1 MKTQFRLNSVVLH
14 GVGSGPESGAI
25 DLIYAFM
32 LTDYEQDFYRYI
44 GINQVGGDLKE
55 FVMKE
60 PGNKI
65 YVNIRYPV
73 YEDFETKS
81 VDEKNLIRLDVIH
94 TALLQIADYDKKFD
108 INKLE
113 KIKQK
118 ILDTNFSFDFVCKVY
133 KYKKN
138 EKLIANI
145 IVHPEMDK
153 FNYYCLVE
161 ENGQVKCKIK
171 IYCGGTDIFYYH
183 DLFSDVKWKSENEI
197 IITGK
202 VKEVEI
208 KITIDKCEIA
218 FTNLTN
224 YDKAPYFEMMRA
236 DTSESE
242 RHKAHQD
249 WLHSLPPATSATIR
263 QSHN

>member
-1 MKTQFRLNSVVLH
+1 MKTQLRLNSVVLH

-32 LTDYEQDFYRYI
+32 LTEYGQDVYRYI
-44 GINQVGGDLKE
+44 GINQIGDDLKE

-81 VDEKNLIRLDVIH
+81 VEEKNLIRLDVMH
-94 TALLQIADYDKKFD
+94 TALLQIAAYDNKLNT
-108 INKLE
+108 NKLE
-113 KIKQK
+113 TIKRK
-118 ILDTNFSFDFVCKVY
+118 ILDADFSFDFVCKEY

-138 EKLIANI
+138 DKLKAKI
-145 IVHPEMDK
+145 IIHPEIDK

-161 ENGQVKCKIK
+161 ENGQVKCKVK
-171 IYCGGTDIFYYH
+171 IYCGGTDTLYYR

-197 IITGK
+197 FITGK
-202 VKEVEI
+202 AKEVEI
-208 KITIDKCEIA
+208 KITIDTCE
-218 FTNLTN
+218 NLTN

-236 DTSESE
+236 DTSEPD

-249 WLHSLPPATSATIR
+249 WLHSLPPAMAAVIR